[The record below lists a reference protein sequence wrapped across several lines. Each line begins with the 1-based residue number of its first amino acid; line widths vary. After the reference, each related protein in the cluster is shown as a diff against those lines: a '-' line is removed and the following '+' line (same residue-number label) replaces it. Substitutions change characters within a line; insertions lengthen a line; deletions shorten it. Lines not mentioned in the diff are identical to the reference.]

1 MPGSME
7 KLEQALKWLKMEFDE
22 GPTVGGKYGPY
33 VQSARLPSYH
43 STASTL
49 VKEGAAYPC
58 FCSKERL
65 ASLRTSGVQDGY
77 DGHCRKLS
85 QRQAEEKI
93 RIGSSYTVRLKVRHI
108 FSLTFFIRLYVN
120 SLIN

>member
-7 KLEQALKWLKMEFDE
+7 KMEQSLKWLKMEFDE

-33 VQSARLPSYH
+33 VQSERLPSYH
-43 STASTL
+43 NTVTTL
-49 VKEGAAYPC
+49 MKESGAYPC

-65 ASLRTSGVQDGY
+65 SSLRTSGVRGGY

-93 RIGSSYTVRLKVRHI
+93 RIGSPYTVRLKV
-108 FSLTFFIRLYVN
+108 SNNET
-120 SLIN
+120 